1 MSKLHSNF
9 RRWLRLLLGW
19 RTLLLFALVTFLVGF
34 MPHLVIAFVVAG
46 SSRSGF
52 PFVFSK
58 HSSAPPP
65 DFGNT
70 FYPLAFA
77 ANLFVYYLLAV
88 VLAAWR
94 ERRQRQ
100 R

>member
-1 MSKLHSNF
+1 MP
-9 RRWLRLLLGW
+9 RWLNLFFGW
-19 RTLLLFALVTFLVGF
+19 RTWLLFAIVTFIVGF
-34 MPHLVIAFVVAG
+34 VPHVAIAFLVAG

-77 ANLFVYYLLAV
+77 ANLLVYYVLAV
-88 VLAAWR
+88 AIAAWR
-94 ERRQRQ
+94 ARRNARH